1 MSVLKTYIRGLREL
15 ASTPPERLAVP
26 NASPLAENMG
36 RIVGQDT
43 ATQMNRGTQ
52 RMASDYERSADRQD
66 IEEAKSDA
74 GGALTV
80 GVANLGLQGLSV
92 RDQMIMAKHD
102 EYRAQIEAERDDM
115 LLKQMKKDREEYR
128 NLAQSG
134 GA

>member
-36 RIVGQDT
+36 RMVGQDT

-52 RMASDYERSADRQD
+52 RMAYEYDRSAERQD
-66 IEEAKSDA
+66 TASAKSDS
-74 GGALTV
+74 GGALAV
-80 GVANLGLQGLSV
+80 GIANLGLQGLSA

-102 EYRAQIEAERDDM
+102 EYRAQMEADRDNM
-115 LLKQMKKDREEYR
+115 LLKQLKKNWQEYN
-128 NLAQSG
+128 NLAKSG
-134 GA
+134 GV

>member
-15 ASTPPERLAVP
+15 ASTPPERLAVS
-26 NASPLAENMG
+26 NASPLLENMG
-36 RIVGQDT
+36 RMVGQDT
-43 ATQMNRGTQ
+43 AIQTNQGTQ
-52 RMASDYERSADRQD
+52 RMASEYEQSANRQD
-66 IEEAKSDA
+66 IAEAKSDS
-74 GGALTV
+74 GAALAV
-80 GVANLGLQGLSV
+80 GVANLGLQGLSA

-115 LLKQMKKDREEYR
+115 LLKQIKKDR